1 VNAPTTKTPRKR
13 AAKKVE
19 TPTGEARIPNR
30 SQGWYRDKETG
41 EKLRSVTTLLGQGC
55 PKPGLMFW
63 AANITAQ
70 DAMDNLPYLIGASLH
85 PDQREAAY
93 DWLRK
98 GHVRKKEERGDL
110 GTAVHDIVEAL
121 VLDSP
126 LPESVLA
133 DPDMAPYLENF
144 LQFVKDWEVTFEA
157 SEMVVANYTHG
168 YAGRLDYMFY
178 SPPIAGLLKVPPV
191 TLFMGDTKT
200 GGELDEKGVY
210 PEAGL
215 QMAGY
220 RRAEMCWMRDGSKVP
235 MPMTHST
242 GIVLHLRPEGV
253 RVMPL
258 NCGDDMFEAF
268 LDVYK
273 VAEFERVLSK
283 TVVGAPLV
291 LPTATSEG
299 EAA

>member
-1 VNAPTTKTPRKR
+1 MTAPTKTPRKR
-13 AAKKVE
+13 AAAKPAE
-19 TPTGEARIPNR
+19 APTGEARIPQR
-30 SQGWYRDKETG
+30 SQGWYRDPETQ

-63 AANITAQ
+63 SANLTAQ
-70 DAMDNLPYLIGASLH
+70 DAMENLPYLISSSLY
-85 PDQREAAY
+85 PEQREAAY

-98 GHVRKKEERGDL
+98 GHVRKKEERGDI

-133 DPDMAPYLENF
+133 DKEMAPYLANF
-144 LQFVKDWEVTFEA
+144 LRFVEEWQVTFEA
-157 SEMVVANYTHG
+157 SEMVVANPTEK
-168 YAGRLDYMFY
+168 YAGRLDYIMS
-178 SPPIAGLLKVPPV
+178 SPIIAQLLEVPAD
-191 TLFMGDTKT
+191 TLYMGDTKT

-210 PEAGL
+210 AEAGL

-220 RRAEMCWMRDGSKVP
+220 RRAEVCWMRDGSKVP

-242 GIVLHLRPEGV
+242 GIVLHLRPEGYRAV
-253 RVMPL
+253 PL
-258 NCGDDMFEAF
+258 KCGDDMFQAF
-268 LDVYK
+268 LDVYR

-283 TVVGAPLV
+283 SVVGEALV
-291 LPTATSEG
+291 LPTAQSEG